1 MTLPLARI
9 GQDRQLA
16 PARNG
21 NVRLAGHVACAG
33 EPLRSPV
40 SGTLCAYWRLRIVE
54 ELEPTLRLV
63 HEMASTEPFEVIE
76 TTARP
81 DDGADAGSRRVRILP
96 GGAEVQGIS
105 IFHRPGSAGAR
116 AASEHFELSG
126 ALGIEETLLHP
137 GDAILAE
144 GVLEELDG
152 AGPFRATLRERELVG
167 ALVRTA
173 DRASLAPV
181 LLPWALG
188 TAAALL
194 GGVGM
199 AAWAATHF
207 HWLARVHD
215 AVVSPV
221 TTPTLE
227 MGPLRTAR
235 RHFSQ
240 PE

>member
-9 GQDRQLA
+9 GQDKQPVPA
-16 PARNG
+16 PH
-21 NVRLAGHVACAG
+21 VRLVGRVACVG

-40 SGTLCAYWRLRIVE
+40 SGAACAYWRLRIVE
-54 ELEPTLRLV
+54 ELEPSLRLV
-63 HEMASTEPFEVIE
+63 HEMASSEPFEVVE
-76 TTARP
+76 SAPRN
-81 DDGADAGSRRVRILP
+81 DDGPEAALRRVRISP
-96 GGAEVQGIS
+96 GAAEVQGIS

-116 AASEHFELSG
+116 AAAEQFDLAG
-126 ALGIEETLLHP
+126 ALGIEETLLRP

-144 GVLEELDG
+144 GVLEEADG
-152 AGPFRATLRERELVG
+152 AGPFRATVRERELVG

-199 AAWAATHF
+199 AAWAANHF
-207 HWLARVHD
+207 HWVARVHD

-227 MGPLRTAR
+227 MGPLRSVR